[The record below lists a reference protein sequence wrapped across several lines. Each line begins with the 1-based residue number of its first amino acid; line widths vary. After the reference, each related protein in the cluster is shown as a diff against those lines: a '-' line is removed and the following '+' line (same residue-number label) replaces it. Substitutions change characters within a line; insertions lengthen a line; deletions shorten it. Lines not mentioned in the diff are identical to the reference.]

1 MGAEGGCKAMNETFD
16 RWDAAEE
23 LVHHPEDA
31 AMYLEACVDE
41 DPGDGSVILA
51 ALNDIARAQSMS
63 GLARDAGLN
72 RSNLYKALSESGS
85 PSFSTVLK
93 ILRALNLRLRIEAA

>member
-1 MGAEGGCKAMNETFD
+1 MNETFA

-31 AMYLEACVDE
+31 AMYLEACIDE
-41 DPGDGSVILA
+41 DPGDGSVIRA
-51 ALNDIARAQSMS
+51 ALNDIARAQGMS

-72 RSNLYKALSESGS
+72 RRNIYKALSDNGN

-93 ILRALNLRLRIEAA
+93 IMRALKLRLRVETA

>member
-1 MGAEGGCKAMNETFD
+1 MSETFA

-31 AMYLEACVDE
+31 AMYLEACMDE
-41 DPGDGSVILA
+41 DPGGGSVIRA

-63 GLARDAGLN
+63 GLARDTGLN
-72 RSNLYKALSESGS
+72 RGNIYKALSENGN
-85 PSFSTVLK
+85 PSFTTVLK
-93 ILRALNLRLRIEAA
+93 IIRALKLRLRVETT

>member
-1 MGAEGGCKAMNETFD
+1 MSETFA

-31 AMYLEACVDE
+31 AMYLEACIDE
-41 DPGDGSVILA
+41 DPGDGSVIRA
-51 ALNDIARAQSMS
+51 ALNDIARAQGMS
-63 GLARDAGLN
+63 ELARDAGLN
-72 RSNLYKALSESGS
+72 RGNIYKALSDNGN

-93 ILRALNLRLRIEAA
+93 IMRALKLRLRVETV

>member
-1 MGAEGGCKAMNETFD
+1 MNETFA

-31 AMYLEACVDE
+31 AMYLEACIDE
-41 DPGDGSVILA
+41 DPGDGSVIRA
-51 ALNDIARAQSMS
+51 ALNDIARAQGMS

-72 RSNLYKALSESGS
+72 RGNIYKALSENGN

-93 ILRALNLRLRIEAA
+93 IMRALKLRLRVETA